1 MDSVPLSDAIVEE
14 LGAGFVRALRTAWP
28 TLVSTDLDGMEQQ
41 LQALGRRVLGP
52 VAEQA
57 VAAMAAAQ
65 PLAPPPCARCEQ
77 PMRLVELAR
86 VRQLQGLVG
95 EYTLRRP
102 YWHCAPCHQGAAPLD
117 AVLGLGAGALSPGL
131 CRVACRLGIEDAFAP
146 AAAILYETLRVD
158 VPEEAVR
165 RITEGIGQVAEA
177 EQQAAITQAQAGA
190 DLPPPAAAPAHLVVA
205 TDGVMVHTDG
215 DWHEMKVGVVAP
227 LGPGTW
233 TDPDSGRVSQTL
245 GEQSVCAGLEAAAG
259 FWWRLYCEARRRGLG
274 TAPVVLIV
282 VLGDGAD
289 WIWHAAARFLAL
301 RDVELVEIV
310 DIYHAWEHLWTVANA
325 VFGPGSAAAIAWV
338 TPLKRQLE
346 HDGVAPVLA
355 ALTALAPPGADAA
368 EEVRKAQQYFT
379 DQAVRMDYPRFVAR
393 QLPIGSGVIESAN
406 KTLITAREKGA
417 GMRWS
422 RAGAQ
427 AVASLR
433 AVQRSGRWDAFWRT
447 QPQRRRPAVFPR
459 RPHPWAAAPPPQ
471 EQAA

>member
-1 MDSVPLSDAIVEE
+1 MDSVLLSDAIVED
-14 LGAGFVRALRTAWP
+14 LGRGFVRALRTAWP
-28 TLVSTDLDGMEQQ
+28 TLVSTDLDGIEQQ
-41 LQALGRRVLGP
+41 LQEIGRRVLGP
-52 VAEQA
+52 VAEQT
-57 VAAMAAAQ
+57 VAAIAAAQ
-65 PLAPPPCARCEQ
+65 PLVPPPCSRCEQ
-77 PMRLVELAR
+77 PMRLVEPAR
-86 VRQLQGLVG
+86 TRHLQGLVG

-102 YWHCAPCHQGAAPLD
+102 YWHCAPCQQGVAPLD
-117 AVLGLGAGALSPGL
+117 EHLGLGAGALSPGL

-146 AAAILYETLRVD
+146 ATEILDETLRVD
-158 VPEEAVR
+158 VPKEAVR

-177 EQQAAITQAQAGA
+177 EQQAAITQAQAGH
-190 DLPPPAAAPAHLVVA
+190 DPPPPAEAPAQLVVA

-245 GEQSVCAGLEAAAG
+245 GEQSVCAGLEAAAA

-274 TAPVVLIV
+274 AAPVALIV

-301 RDVELVEIV
+301 QGVELVEIV

-325 VFGPGSAAAIAWV
+325 VFGTGSAAAAAWV
-338 TPLKRQLE
+338 TPLKRPLE

-355 ALTALAPPGADAA
+355 ALSACEPTGADAA
-368 EEVRKAQQYFT
+368 EAVRKAQQYFT
-379 DQAVRMDYPRFVAR
+379 DQAARMDYPRFVAR

-447 QPQRRRPAVFPR
+447 QPQRRRPAVFSR
-459 RPHPWAAAPPPQ
+459 RPHPRAAAPPPRQ
-471 EQAA
+471 QAA